1 MLAAILA
8 RLSRTLAGF
17 HQAKPV
23 FVVSLCTWTYAFYRS
38 IVVDHKRSFGIWP
51 VELAIPGI
59 FLLLLIGCYY
69 WLHPTDRGDKIAA
82 RIISYG
88 FLAAGVAGAL
98 GY

>member
-1 MLAAILA
+1 MSAAIRT
-8 RLSRTLAGF
+8 RLSRALAGF
-17 HQAKPV
+17 DQAKPV
-23 FVVSLCTWTYAFYRS
+23 FVLSLCTWAYAFYRF
-38 IVVDHKRSFGIWP
+38 IFVDHKRSFGIWP

-59 FLLLLIGCYY
+59 FLLLLIGYYY

-88 FLAAGVAGAL
+88 FLAAGMVGAL